1 MGGGGES
8 DTNISSRLHTKE
20 NGEKTTFEQQFEEQ
34 RLKQQQYL
42 MDLR

>member
-8 DTNISSRLHTKE
+8 DTNISSRLHTEE
-20 NGEKTTFEQQFEEQ
+20 NGEKTTFEQQFEA
-34 RLKQQQYL
+34 RGLKQQQYL